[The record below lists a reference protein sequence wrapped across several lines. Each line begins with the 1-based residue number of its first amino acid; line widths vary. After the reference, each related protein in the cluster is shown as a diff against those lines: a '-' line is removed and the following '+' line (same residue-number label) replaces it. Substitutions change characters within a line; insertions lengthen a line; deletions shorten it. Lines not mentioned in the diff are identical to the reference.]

1 MTIKCVLIAC
11 LAALPVL
18 AQYTGVY
25 QPVSIYLVHSATR
38 RTAQT
43 PATGLAPGSLC
54 DINVTG
60 LYQMFGGSLSQ
71 DDAVTMRIRVPGATD
86 ARDLTIV
93 AEQARYQFTALIP
106 PDALPGKAEVL
117 AVAAGGKSFTTTVWI
132 AGSGFGVF
140 TKTGAGYDA
149 AAAQVLRDP
158 PRTVGL
164 TTPVL
169 AGEWVTL
176 WGTGLGQ
183 NVSNVSVDVAGIGVA
198 PAYAGP
204 APGLPGVDQVNFR
217 FPAGVPGDCY
227 VPLTVIADGHAS
239 NTTSIAAADAAG
251 ACHHRLGLSQ
261 DALAS
266 LDSGGQVAVSQ
277 NWVHSDVIPN
287 PDGPIAYRRYD
298 TVSLDFMQRDAARV
312 QVATGLIGTK
322 VAGCQLNIGGDP
334 IGMVALW
341 PPFDAGTVI
350 ATGPG
355 GVRLLMG
362 GIFGYYSS
370 ALSQTSYSLDTLP
383 PSLFGPGDWAVEAS
397 GGTNVAAF
405 RAALRIPPPLRWT
418 NRASVSPVSRSND
431 LTLRW
436 DPAGYTSQE
445 WMQGSIG
452 VGVGAVI
459 CQAPATAGAI
469 TIPASLIAQLPEPTN
484 IKPTAQLLLTPDNSN
499 PLLYSAPLVGG
510 GTIPGVATFSF
521 LEVVQVEL
529 K

>member
-1 MTIKCVLIAC
+1 MTVKCVTIVC
-11 LAALPVL
+11 LAALPAL
-18 AQYTGVY
+18 AQGLGVF
-25 QPVSIYLVHSATR
+25 QPGGIYLVHSATR
-38 RTAQT
+38 RTAQR

-60 LYQMFGGSLSQ
+60 LYQTPGESLSQ
-71 DDAVTMRIRVPGATD
+71 DDAVTMRIRVPGAAD
-86 ARDLTIV
+86 PQDLTIV
-93 AEQARYQFTALIP
+93 AKQARYQFTALIP

-117 AVAAGGKSFTTTVWI
+117 AVAASGKSFTTTVWI
-132 AGSGFGVF
+132 AESGFGVF

-149 AAAQVLRDP
+149 AAAQVLRDS
-158 PRTVGL
+158 PRAVGL

-176 WGTGLGQ
+176 WGTGLGH

-198 PAYAGP
+198 PAYSGP
-204 APGLPGVDQVNFR
+204 APGLPGVDQINFR

-227 VPLTVIADGHAS
+227 VPLTVIADGRAS

-251 ACHHRLGLSQ
+251 ACHHRLGLSP

-266 LDSGGQVAVSQ
+266 LDNGGQATVSQ
-277 NWVHSDVIPN
+277 SWVHSDVFPT

-298 TVSLDFMQRDAARV
+298 TVSLDFMNRDAADV
-312 QVATGLIGTK
+312 QAVTGLLAVN
-322 VAGCQLNIGGDP
+322 VAGCQLNVEGVLTKIFAP
-334 IGMVALW
+334 L
-341 PPFDAGTVI
+341 PPLDAGTVI

-362 GIFGYYSS
+362 GIFGYYNS
-370 ALSQTSYSLDTLP
+370 APLQTSYSLDAIP
-383 PSLFGPGDWAVEAS
+383 PSPFVTGDWAVETS

-405 RAALRIPPPLRWT
+405 RAALRIPPALRWL

-436 DPAGYTSQE
+436 DPAGYTDQE

-452 VGVGAVI
+452 LGVGAVI
-459 CQAPATAGAI
+459 CQAPAAAGAI

-484 IKPTAQLLLTPDNSN
+484 IKPTVQLLLTPDNAN

-510 GTIPGVATFSF
+510 GTIPGVSTFSF